1 VQNLFLKF
9 EWTIAI
15 RVNFFYLLDILFQIK
30 SAGTMSKKIRIDLYF
45 RRLSVVED
53 YLEQE
58 KIYIWGPFL
67 IIEN

>member
-1 VQNLFLKF
+1 MQNLFLKF